1 MEQVSGDVLLLE
13 SLNMLNNSESSKK
26 EFSFPDVRTARSS
39 SCGGGSRSRN
49 DSSPSAC
56 YIPTKENAL
65 NLNQPGR
72 GVAMLYCAAGS
83 NKMHF
88 RRIKHRPCPYEVNKR
103 KPLNSLINPMGRLG
117 MMGHGQEGR
126 YGTVTTRVRSSDSY
140 SESRNGRDHDS
151 TLMPLFD
158 EEYHD
163 LPFRDGLNYGK
174 TDKFPVSILS
184 RSKSL
189 EDLRESPNKQG
200 SKQVRFK
207 LVCYDDNSNGTLS
220 SNGSNSLES
229 PVSPRTSFFNVLKGE
244 ASIKN
249 EIDSMSMLIEKLDV
263 A

>member
-1 MEQVSGDVLLLE
+1 
-13 SLNMLNNSESSKK
+13 LNLLNNSESSKK
-26 EFSFPDVRTARSS
+26 EFSFPDMRSGRS
-39 SCGGGSRSRN
+39 VSCGAGTRSRN
-49 DSSPSAC
+49 ESSPSTSSC

-65 NLNQPGR
+65 NLNQPG

-88 RRIKHRPCPYEVNKR
+88 RRQKHRPCPYDINKR

-117 MMGHGQEGR
+117 MGMKGHGHGHGR
-126 YGTVTTRVRSSDSY
+126 IRSSDSY
-140 SESRNGRDHDS
+140 SESRSGDHDA

-158 EEYHD
+158 DEYHD
-163 LPFRDGLNYGK
+163 LPFRDGLSYGK

-189 EDLRESPNKQG
+189 EDLRESPNKPG

-229 PVSPRTSFFNVLKGE
+229 PLSVSPRTSFFNVLKGE
-244 ASIKN
+244 VSIKN

>member
-1 MEQVSGDVLLLE
+1 MLVPQVVGL
-13 SLNMLNNSESSKK
+13 
-26 EFSFPDVRTARSS
+26 VREGRIIYFKNPVKLFLTF
-39 SCGGGSRSRN
+39 CICFVDSRN
-49 DSSPSAC
+49 ESSPSAS

-65 NLNQPGR
+65 TLNQPGR

-88 RRIKHRPCPYEVNKR
+88 RRVKHRPCPYEMNKR

-117 MMGHGQEGR
+117 TGMMSHGGR
-126 YGTVTTRVRSSDSY
+126 YGNSTTRVRSSDSY

-163 LPFRDGLNYGK
+163 LPFRDGLNYSK

-189 EDLRESPNKQG
+189 EDLRESPNKPG

-229 PVSPRTSFFNVLKGE
+229 PLSVSPRTSFFNVLKGE